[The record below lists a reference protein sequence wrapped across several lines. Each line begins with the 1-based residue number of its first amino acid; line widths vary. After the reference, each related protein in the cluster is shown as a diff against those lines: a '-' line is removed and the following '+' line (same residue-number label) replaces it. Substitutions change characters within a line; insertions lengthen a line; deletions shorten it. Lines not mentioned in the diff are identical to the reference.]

1 MPEYATH
8 PGTVVLG
15 GARPPPIYGIST
27 AQSAQAGNSAELGRD
42 VDVPQSRNSQISP
55 VSGTYQIK
63 LAPPY
68 ATVADETQP
77 AKSVL
82 AAMGAAKSA
91 AATARAVRANM
102 SKELCIER

>member
-15 GARPPPIYGIST
+15 GARPP
-27 AQSAQAGNSAELGRD
+27 
-42 VDVPQSRNSQISP
+42 PQSRNSQISP